1 MGSSCRLRR
10 YCDVPGGVA
19 GRSDPGASHL
29 QQRRRPRASSGMY
42 RSSTQP
48 TQRPAGPSIA
58 FSDETNPPMLGVRPR
73 HPADDRHRRQ
83 HPSDTRHDIEDGLQQ
98 PRIRQPRRLGDGHAH
113 QRPHHDQHEQGD
125 GSDEFAGA
133 YGHDGNVQL
142 LAGAQLARG
151 KGRTIRCAQIHSSAA
166 SMAGSSAQQAPHRRA
181 VRWWL
186 LSIAALIAV
195 MVLVGGA
202 TRLTES
208 GLSIVEWKPV
218 TGTLPPLTQ
227 EQWTQAFEAY
237 KTIPQYRELNAGMTL
252 AEFKTIFWWEWSHRL
267 LGRVIGIAY
276 LLPFLWFLWR
286 AALSADL
293 RRRLW
298 LIFGLGALQGA
309 VGWWMVASGLTLRVE
324 VSQYRLA
331 THLVLALLIFA
342 AIVWTLRR
350 MSDRPSP
357 AACPRLKITSV
368 VLLTLT
374 FAQLYL
380 GALVAGLR
388 AGRVY
393 NTWPAIDGALIPSA
407 ARLFF
412 EEPWWRNLFD
422 NTLTVQFE
430 HRMTAYLL
438 FALAVLHAL
447 DAVRSRAGTS
457 AVNGALWLAAA
468 ITLQAMLGI
477 LTLLQQVP
485 ILLALAHQAVAIAV
499 LTLAIFQVER
509 LAVRRAESARQNRVR

>member
-1 MGSSCRLRR
+1 M
-10 YCDVPGGVA
+10 
-19 GRSDPGASHL
+19 
-29 QQRRRPRASSGMY
+29 
-42 RSSTQP
+42 T
-48 TQRPAGPSIA
+48 
-58 FSDETNPPMLGVRPR
+58 
-73 HPADDRHRRQ
+73 
-83 HPSDTRHDIEDGLQQ
+83 
-98 PRIRQPRRLGDGHAH
+98 
-113 QRPHHDQHEQGD
+113 
-125 GSDEFAGA
+125 
-133 YGHDGNVQL
+133 
-142 LAGAQLARG
+142 
-151 KGRTIRCAQIHSSAA
+151 
-166 SMAGSSAQQAPHRRA
+166 GSSAQQAPHRRA

-186 LSIAALIAV
+186 LTIAALIAL

-267 LGRVIGIAY
+267 LGRVIGVAY

-286 AALSADL
+286 GALSADL
-293 RRRLW
+293 KRRLW

-350 MSDRPSP
+350 LTDRP
-357 AACPRLKITSV
+357 AAAAPSRLKLTSV
-368 VLLTLT
+368 VLLILT
-374 FAQLYL
+374 FVQLYL

-457 AVNGALWLAAA
+457 VVNGALWLAAA
-468 ITLQAMLGI
+468 ITLQATLGI
-477 LTLLQQVP
+477 LTLLHQVP

-509 LAVRRAESARQNRVR
+509 LAARRAESARQNRARPITQTG